1 MENSLII
8 AFVAAGTSILTLI
21 LSLAFKP
28 FIDKVSKSYQL
39 HIEYQYEQ
47 RKKIKDTISKYKIHV
62 VNAFDNLCGR
72 LSNLANNHAMQW
84 HTVSGDFK
92 KIESEYFQTTIYRI
106 LYLFSW
112 IKIIEDKL
120 VFLDTTI
127 ADKEDLYFLK
137 YLKATKRVI
146 QRQILTYNLQS
157 QDESSKDVV
166 FRDSLDEMCL
176 WMIKGEEVM
185 TFPEFRENIAE
196 KLPHFKILC
205 EFIDGISPEEN
216 RRRWD
221 RLYCIQILGLSFLNS
236 FGYDFQKTAKEK
248 MIARFTKH
256 KKHEI
261 YGNFIQ
267 HIQKYELHEEPEMK
281 KSIEILNQFIES
293 NPPKENR

>member
-8 AFVAAGTSILTLI
+8 ALVAAGTSILTLI

-28 FIDKVSKSYQL
+28 FIDKISKAYQL

-72 LSNLANNHAMQW
+72 LNNLANNHTMQW
-84 HTVSGDFK
+84 HYVSGEFK
-92 KIESEYFQTTIYRI
+92 NTGSEYFQTTIYRV

-146 QRQILTYNLQS
+146 QRQMLTYNLQS
-157 QDESSKDVV
+157 QDESRKDVV
-166 FRDSLDEMCL
+166 FRDNLDEMCL

-185 TFPEFRENIAE
+185 AFPEFRENIE
-196 KLPHFKILC
+196 QKLPHFKVLC
-205 EFIDGISPEEN
+205 QFIDGINPEEN

-236 FGYDFQKTAKEK
+236 FGYDFQKTSKEK
-248 MIARFTKH
+248 MVSRFTKH
-256 KKHEI
+256 KKHDI
-261 YGNFIQ
+261 YDNLIQ
-267 HIQKYELHEEPEMK
+267 HVHKYELHEEPEMK
-281 KSIEILNQFIES
+281 KSIEILTQFIKTK
-293 NPPKENR
+293 NLNENR